1 MIARRRVIGLAVV
14 LFGVFTTDV
23 DLKITNVAVP
33 SLGTDLGA
41 TTGLDPG
48 PVPRHTEKSI
58 VRYFP
63 SRRGASRNDA
73 NPYRFLPAQ
82 PGRAGRCAQD
92 PAIWDVGND
101 VTATTPRSDHGV
113 TIDLTAAGSI
123 SERAITPYRA
133 GAPNVLV
140 VVLDDVGF
148 AQLGCYGSDIAT
160 PVIDGLAAQGV
171 RLTNFHTTA
180 VCSPTRACL
189 LTGRNHHRVGVG
201 MLPDLPMAFPGYTAR
216 IPDEDGTLAQ
226 ILGAEGYATFAI
238 GKWHLT
244 PRDQRSPSG
253 PFENWPLGKGFEH
266 YYGFL
271 GGDANHWAPEL
282 IRDNTSV
289 DPPRTPDEGYHLSE
303 DLADETITRL
313 RELRRNQAD
322 RPFLVW
328 LGMGAGHAP
337 HHVTREWSDAYAGRF
352 DGGWDEWRRAT
363 LERQMA
369 MGLVAPGTELPTPS
383 DHVPDWDEMDPDQR
397 RVAARMMEIY
407 AGFLTHAD
415 AQLGRILTALDELG
429 ERDNTVVI
437 VVSDNG
443 ASGEAG
449 PHGSV
454 SEFRFAQ
461 GRNEDPELNLALID
475 ELGGPRTYNH
485 YPWGWAEAGNTPVRR
500 FKRYTFEGGVRD
512 PFIVSWPAGLE
523 VSGEI
528 RHQYC
533 HAIDVL
539 PTLLDLLDIDPPEA
553 LRGVEQMSFDGVTLR
568 SMLTSA
574 DAPDPRTAQYYECW
588 GSRAMYVDG
597 WKVVTNHVNQ
607 LTHAERDLIAG
618 SSDFAHDHWHLFDTR
633 SDPAENHDVGNEHPA
648 LRDELVARWYA
659 EAERNG
665 VLPLS
670 DGVFDRLAHLF
681 LPWSTGA
688 SRVALRPGERC
699 FEDNVPT
706 LCNGFS
712 ITAHLGAP
720 LVADATGVLAEQGD
734 YNGGWVWHL
743 NGGQLRFAVAFV
755 SEHLTELAVA
765 MPVGASSLQV
775 VGRPGVGNSSDAGTV
790 ELAAVADGQLL
801 GMVTLPHEWPG
812 LWTPNSSA
820 SLLAGV
826 GRPLPVCDGYDPTT
840 AFSGV
845 LDQLVVEADGGVALT
860 DLAHQIETAFRAQ

>member
-1 MIARRRVIGLAVV
+1 MTER
-14 LFGVFTTDV
+14 TD
-23 DLKITNVAVP
+23 A
-33 SLGTDLGA
+33 SGA
-41 TTGLDPG
+41 ADGIEL
-48 PVPRHTEKSI
+48 
-58 VRYFP
+58 
-63 SRRGASRNDA
+63 
-73 NPYRFLPAQ
+73 
-82 PGRAGRCAQD
+82 
-92 PAIWDVGND
+92 
-101 VTATTPRSDHGV
+101 TATRSTSPGV
-113 TIDLTAAGSI
+113 
-123 SERAITPYRA
+123 ERPYRA
-133 GAPNVLV
+133 GAPNVVV

-160 PVIDGLAAQGV
+160 PTIDALADDGI

-201 MLPDLPMAFPGYTAR
+201 MLPDLPMNFPGYTAR
-216 IPDEDGTLAQ
+216 IPDEAGTLAQ
-226 ILGAEGYATFAI
+226 ILRAEGYATFAV

-253 PFENWPLGKGFEH
+253 PFENWPLAKGFEH

-271 GGDANHWAPEL
+271 SGDANHWAPEL
-282 IRDNTSV
+282 IRDNSYV

-303 DLADETITRL
+303 DLADETIARV
-313 RELRRNQAD
+313 RELRRNQPE

-328 LGMGAGHAP
+328 LALGAGHAP

-352 DGGWDEWRRAT
+352 DGGWDEWRKAT
-363 LERQMA
+363 LERQIA
-369 MGLVAPGTELPTPS
+369 LGIVERGTELPTPS
-383 DHVPDWDEMDPDQR
+383 EHVPDWDDMDPDQR
-397 RVAARMMEIY
+397 RVAARMMEVY

-415 AQLGRILTALDELG
+415 AQLARVMAALDELG
-429 ERDNTVVI
+429 ERENTVVI

-461 GRNEDPELNLALID
+461 GRDEDPELNLALID
-475 ELGGPRTYNH
+475 ELGGCRTYNH

-512 PFIVSWPAGLE
+512 PFIVSWPAGLDAA
-523 VSGEI
+523 GEI
-528 RHQYC
+528 RHQYS

-539 PTLLDLLDIDPPEA
+539 PTLLDLLDLTPPSE
-553 LRGVEQMSFDGVTLR
+553 LHGVEQMSFDGVTLR
-568 SMLTSA
+568 PMLEDA
-574 DAPDPRTAQYYECW
+574 AAPDPRTAQYYECW

-607 LTHAERDLIAG
+607 LTHAERDLITG
-618 SSDFAHDHWHLFDTR
+618 SDDFERDHWHLFDTR
-633 SDPAENHDVGNEHPA
+633 TDPAENHDVGDRFPER
-648 LRDELVARWYA
+648 RDELVARWYA

-681 LPWSTGA
+681 LPWPTGA
-688 SRVALRPGERC
+688 SRVELRPGERV
-699 FEDNVPT
+699 FEDNTPT
-706 LCNGFS
+706 LCNGFT
-712 ITAHLGAP
+712 IAAHLGAP
-720 LVADATGVLAEQGD
+720 LASDATGVLAEQGD

-743 NGGQLRFAVAFV
+743 AGGQLRFAVAFV
-755 SEHLTELAVA
+755 SEYVTELAV
-765 MPVGASSLQV
+765 PVPAGATTLQV
-775 VGRPGVGNSSDAGTV
+775 VGRPAEGDGSDSQTV
-790 ELAAVADGQLL
+790 ELAAVADGTVL
-801 GMVTLPHEWPG
+801 GTVTLPHEWPG

-820 SLLAGV
+820 SLLVGV
-826 GRPLPVCDGYDPTT
+826 GRPLPVCDGYDPTV

-845 LDQLVVEADGGVALT
+845 LDRLVVEADGGAT
-860 DLAHQIETAFRAQ
+860 MADLAHQVETAFRNQ

>member
-1 MIARRRVIGLAVV
+1 VV
-14 LFGVFTTDV
+14 
-23 DLKITNVAVP
+23 
-33 SLGTDLGA
+33 
-41 TTGLDPG
+41 
-48 PVPRHTEKSI
+48 
-58 VRYFP
+58 
-63 SRRGASRNDA
+63 
-73 NPYRFLPAQ
+73 
-82 PGRAGRCAQD
+82 
-92 PAIWDVGND
+92 
-101 VTATTPRSDHGV
+101 
-113 TIDLTAAGSI
+113 
-123 SERAITPYRA
+123 
-133 GAPNVLV
+133 V

-160 PVIDGLAAQGV
+160 PSIAGLAAQGV

-201 MLPDLPMAFPGYTAR
+201 MLPDLPMRFPGYTAR
-216 IPDEDGTLAQ
+216 LPDEAGTLAQ
-226 ILGAEGYATFAI
+226 ILRAEGYATFAV

-253 PFENWPLGKGFEH
+253 PFESWPLGKGFEH

-282 IRDNTSV
+282 VRDNAYV

-303 DLADETITRL
+303 DLADETIARV
-313 RELRRNQAD
+313 RELRRNQPQ

-328 LGMGAGHAP
+328 LALGAAHAP
-337 HHVTREWSDAYAGRF
+337 HHVTPEWSDAYAGRF
-352 DGGWDEWRRAT
+352 DGGWDAWRRAT
-363 LERQMA
+363 LARQVEL
-369 MGLVAPGTELPTPS
+369 GIVEPGTELPTPS
-383 DHVPDWDEMDPDQR
+383 EHVPDWDGLDPDHQR
-397 RVAARMMEIY
+397 LYARMMEVY

-415 AQLGRILTALDELG
+415 AQIGRVLGALDELG
-429 ERDNTVVI
+429 ERENTIVV

-461 GRNEDPELNLALID
+461 GRDEDVDLNLKLID
-475 ELGGPRTYNH
+475 ELGGRRTYHH
-485 YPWGWAEAGNTPVRR
+485 YPLGWAEAGNTPVRR

-512 PFIVSWPAGLE
+512 PLVISWPAGL
-523 VSGEI
+523 VATGEI

-539 PTLLDLLDIDPPEA
+539 PTLLDLLDLEPPDRIA
-553 LRGVEQMSFDGVTLR
+553 GVEQMSLDGVTLR
-568 SMLTSA
+568 PMLESA
-574 DAPDPRTAQYYECW
+574 GAPDPRTSQYYECW
-588 GSRAMYVDG
+588 GSRAMYEDG

-618 SSDFAHDHWHLFDTR
+618 SDDFHADHWHLFDART
-633 SDPAENHDVGNEHPA
+633 DPAENRDVGDAHPDI
-648 LRDELVARWYA
+648 RDRLVARWFE

-670 DGVFDRLAHLF
+670 DGVMDRLAHLF
-681 LPWSTGA
+681 LPWPTGA
-688 SRVALRPGERC
+688 SRVELRPGERV
-699 FEDNVPT
+699 FEDNTPT
-706 LCNGFS
+706 LCNGFT

-720 LVADATGVLAEQGD
+720 LGGDERGVLAEQGD

-743 NGGQLRFAVAFV
+743 SGEQVRFAVSFV
-755 SEHLTELAVA
+755 SEHVTELAVFL
-765 MPVGASSLQV
+765 PVGATVLQV
-775 VGRPGVGNSSDAGTV
+775 LGRPADGGV
-790 ELAAVADGQLL
+790 ELAMLAGEDVL
-801 GMVTLPHEWPG
+801 GRARLPHEWPG

-826 GRPLPVCDGYDPTT
+826 GRPLPVCDGYEPSI
-840 AFSGV
+840 AFSGT
-845 LDQLVVEADGGVALT
+845 LDRLVVEADGGAALA
-860 DLAHQIETAFRAQ
+860 DLAHQIDTAFRNQ

>member
-1 MIARRRVIGLAVV
+1 MPADPHGPDAGARI
-14 LFGVFTTDV
+14 
-23 DLKITNVAVP
+23 
-33 SLGTDLGA
+33 
-41 TTGLDPG
+41 
-48 PVPRHTEKSI
+48 
-58 VRYFP
+58 
-63 SRRGASRNDA
+63 
-73 NPYRFLPAQ
+73 Q
-82 PGRAGRCAQD
+82 
-92 PAIWDVGND
+92 
-101 VTATTPRSDHGV
+101 
-113 TIDLTAAGSI
+113 LTAAGST
-123 SERAITPYRA
+123 SERATTPYRP
-133 GAPNVLV
+133 GAPNVVV

-160 PVIDGLAAQGV
+160 PAIDRLADQGV

-201 MLPDLPMAFPGYTAR
+201 MLPDLPMTFPGYTAR
-216 IPDEDGTLAQ
+216 IPDEAGTLAQ
-226 ILGAEGYATFAI
+226 ILRAEGYATFAI

-282 IRDNTSV
+282 IRDNTYV

-303 DLADETITRL
+303 DLADETIARV
-313 RELRRNQAD
+313 RELRRNQPE

-337 HHVTREWSDAYAGRF
+337 HHVTTEWSDAYAGQF
-352 DGGWDEWRRAT
+352 DAGWDEWRRAT
-363 LERQMA
+363 LERQIA
-369 MGLVAPGTELPTPS
+369 LGIVAPGTELPTPS
-383 DHVPDWDEMDPDQR
+383 AHVPDWDDMDPDQR
-397 RVAARMMEIY
+397 RVAARMMEVY

-415 AQLGRILTALDELG
+415 AQLGRILAALDELG

-461 GRNEDPELNLALID
+461 GRDEDPELNLALID
-475 ELGGPRTYNH
+475 ELGGHRTYNH

-512 PFIVSWPAGLE
+512 PFIVSWPAGLDAG
-523 VSGEI
+523 GEI
-528 RHQYC
+528 RHQYS
-533 HAIDVL
+533 HAVDVL
-539 PTLLDLLDIDPPEA
+539 PTLLDLLGIDPPA
-553 LRGVEQMSFDGVTLR
+553 QLNGAEQMSFDGVTLR
-568 SMLTSA
+568 PMLTSS

-618 SSDFAHDHWHLFDTR
+618 SADFDTDHWHLFDTR
-633 SDPAENHDVGNEHPA
+633 SDPAENHDVGDQHPER
-648 LRDELVARWYA
+648 RDELVARWYA

-670 DGVFDRLAHLF
+670 DGVFDRLEHLF
-681 LPWSTGA
+681 LPWPTGA
-688 SRVALRPGERC
+688 SRVELRPGERV
-699 FEDNVPT
+699 FEDNTPT
-706 LCNGFS
+706 LCNGFI
-712 ITAHLGAP
+712 ITADLGAP
-720 LVADATGVLAEQGD
+720 LAADAVGVLAEQGD

-743 NGGQLRFAVAFV
+743 TGGQLRFAVAFV
-755 SEHLTELAVA
+755 SQYVTELAVPV
-765 MPVGASSLQV
+765 PVGATTLQV
-775 VGRPGVGNSSDAGTV
+775 VGRPADVHLVHVAV
-790 ELAAVADGQLL
+790 VADGQVL
-801 GMVTLPHEWPG
+801 GADTLPHEWPG

-820 SLLAGV
+820 SLLVGV
-826 GRPLPVCDGYDPTT
+826 GRPLPVCDGYDPTV

-845 LDQLVVEADGGVALT
+845 LDRLVVEADGGATLA
-860 DLAHQIETAFRAQ
+860 DLAHQVETAFRNQ